1 MNSSEG
7 NSTESSISYETQYT
21 RYIKFGV
28 FIALEPPALIC
39 NCALVYYLIVDRI
52 LRNTLHY
59 HALLYLLIVTLVTNL
74 IEVPRII
81 HYLRIGTVI
90 PQTDL
95 NCRIWIWCDWT
106 LNGCINLLMLWASI
120 ERHLLIFHA
129 HIFTTPKQRFYFHY
143 LPPITSVVYLLLFYA
158 GAIFIYPC
166 EQQFDFSQP
175 LCGYP
180 CYTTY
185 ISISYYDL
193 FAHTWIPEF
202 CGILLD
208 IGLVMRAAF
217 RKRVGQQQQGIQWRK
232 HRKMIIQ
239 LLILSSLY
247 STCQVPYASVILIQL
262 FSSMPNFAADIQ
274 IVYFYYFFWLLVL
287 LLPLVSIGCFTEIR
301 NKIKKQLMQ
310 WMRLNTTVV
319 PTTLTNFDG
328 GHDR

>member
-7 NSTESSISYETQYT
+7 NSTESPISYETQFT

-39 NCALVYYLIVDRI
+39 NCALVYYLIVDQI

-81 HYLRIGTVI
+81 HYLHIGTVI

-175 LCGYP
+175 MCGYP

-217 RKRVGQQQQGIQWRK
+217 RKRVGQQQQV
-232 HRKMIIQ
+232 MI
-239 LLILSSLY
+239 
-247 STCQVPYASVILIQL
+247 
-262 FSSMPNFAADIQ
+262 NF
-274 IVYFYYFFWLLVL
+274 VRPELVQHVTGEDFL
-287 LLPLVSIGCFTEIR
+287 QEVVNKAGIGCGPCCLCSCNGAIGKCDYPCMSGYRPGDCF
-301 NKIKKQLMQ
+301 KPGK
-310 WMRLNTTVV
+310 
-319 PTTLTNFDG
+319 
-328 GHDR
+328 